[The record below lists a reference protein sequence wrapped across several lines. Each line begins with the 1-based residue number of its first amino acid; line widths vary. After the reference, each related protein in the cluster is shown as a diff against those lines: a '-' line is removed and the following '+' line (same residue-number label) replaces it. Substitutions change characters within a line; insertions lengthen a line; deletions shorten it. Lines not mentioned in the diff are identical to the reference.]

1 MAKNDR
7 FEIIHQEGNGLTKPQ
22 CLVLMDS
29 ATGVQYLFVQSGYGG
44 GLCPWWTR
52 RAAPS
57 RGTCEQARRRAGA
70 ETTPALRGGALW
82 GKLRIPKESGPWLT
96 SRHDQLIMS
105 PDSPD
110 QS

>member
-44 GLCPWWTR
+44 GLCPLVDKEGGPLTR
-52 RAAPS
+52 
-57 RGTCEQARRRAGA
+57 
-70 ETTPALRGGALW
+70 
-82 GKLRIPKESGPWLT
+82 
-96 SRHDQLIMS
+96 DV
-105 PDSPD
+105 
-110 QS
+110 